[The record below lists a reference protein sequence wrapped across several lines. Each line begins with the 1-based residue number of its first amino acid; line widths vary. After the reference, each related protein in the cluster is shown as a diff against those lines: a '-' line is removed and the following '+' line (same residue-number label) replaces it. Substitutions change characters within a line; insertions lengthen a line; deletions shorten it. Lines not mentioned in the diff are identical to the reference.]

1 MVAIPRLQ
9 TKRRFVTPAQ
19 AGIHLR
25 ARCKAK
31 ENLNSGPGSR
41 PGQAL
46 RRNDDKEESTS
57 GRRIQNPS
65 AFKPRV
71 IEFSDLC
78 GLGDLAGGHPN
89 LVCAFCVA
97 QFLRIR
103 SGQALRPIQ
112 RII

>member
-1 MVAIPRLQ
+1 M
-9 TKRRFVTPAQ
+9 PAK

-31 ENLNSGPGSR
+31 ENLDSG
-41 PGQAL
+41 L

-57 GRRIQNPS
+57 SRRIQNPS

-78 GLGDLAGGHPN
+78 GLGDLAEDHPN
-89 LVCAFCVA
+89 SS
-97 QFLRIR
+97 LRPMR
-103 SGQALRPIQ
+103 LRPIQ